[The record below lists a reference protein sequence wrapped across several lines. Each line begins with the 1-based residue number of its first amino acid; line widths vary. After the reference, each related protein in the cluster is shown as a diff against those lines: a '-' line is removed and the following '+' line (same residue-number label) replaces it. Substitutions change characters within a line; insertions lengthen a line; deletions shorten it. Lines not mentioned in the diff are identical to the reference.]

1 MGAWNKSK
9 FGRCADRLGAW
20 NKSKF
25 GSIARLVREAQN
37 QLDDLLSVSAPL
49 VRMDEVKRLETKL
62 NDLLSREECYWKL
75 RSPTGRKKKNAIVE
89 IMTEDGRKLSMEED
103 IVGEIERYFG
113 TIFSSA
119 SPTVQQSNFAL
130 LAMVWW
136 SVWFDRNFVLFGK
149 KQFRLEVLDVLAR
162 EAWEEFRG
170 VGVSSGGQVLGAL
183 ASGTAGVG
191 VGGGGGGQGMSR
203 RGCGESGRGRW
214 CPPVVGEFV
223 LSMDAAT
230 LFSNHNKE

>member
-103 IVGEIERYFG
+103 I
-113 TIFSSA
+113 
-119 SPTVQQSNFAL
+119 SNFAL